1 MRLDYTRR
9 ARGVLKDLPLPIRKA
24 FYKQAG
30 LLVENLFHPSLRAK
44 KFDEANDFWQ
54 ARINRA
60 WRFYFVI
67 EGDRYVITNITPHPK

>member
-1 MRLDYTRR
+1 MRPDYTRR
-9 ARGVLKDLPLPIRKA
+9 GRGVLKDLPLPIRKA

-44 KFDEANDFWQ
+44 KFDEANDFLAGENQ
-54 ARINRA
+54 PA